1 MDFLKTRANIC
12 FLSVILLA
20 VAALIITCS
29 VIHEKNREIKKLNNQ
44 ITSANTELE
53 EARDKVEEEKD
64 KNSSAN
70 SSLKSE
76 LKKAKEEMEKLEKE
90 RDSLKKKNS
99 SLQKE
104 NATLTAKKNSSG
116 KTSSA
121 SKTTSSKNN
130 SVSSKGPKTCYL
142 TFDDGPSDNTLKI
155 LNILDK
161 YNAKA
166 TFFVINTKK
175 VSYVKKIHEKGH
187 TIGLHT
193 YTHDYSKL
201 YASEKA
207 YFSDLQKISDKVES
221 LTGIKSKIIRFPGGS
236 SNQISNNYC
245 NGIMKKLVKSVP
257 KKGYYYFD
265 WNVDSMDAS
274 GSNVSYTKI
283 KNSVL
288 ASSANKNSICVLM
301 HDTDAKNSTVTALPK
316 IIEGLKKQ
324 GFTQFKGLSEDSP
337 GYRHSVS

>member
-1 MDFLKTRANIC
+1 MNFFKSRANIG
-12 FLSVILLA
+12 FISVILLT
-20 VAALIITCS
+20 VAALIVTCS
-29 VIHEKNREIKKLNNQ
+29 VIHEKNREIKNLNNQ
-44 ITSANTELE
+44 ALSAESQLE
-53 EARDKVEEEKD
+53 SLEVKLKEEKD
-64 KNSSAN
+64 KNSSDV
-70 SSLKSE
+70 SSYKAE
-76 LKKAKEEMEKLEKE
+76 LKKEQEEKKKLEKE
-90 RDSLKKKNS
+90 ISSLKKKNA
-99 SLQKE
+99 SLS
-104 NATLTAKKNSSG
+104 AKKNSSG
-116 KTSSA
+116 KTSSV
-121 SKTTSSKNN
+121 KKPTSSKTS
-130 SVSSKGPKTCYL
+130 SVSTAKGPKTCYL

-201 YASEKA
+201 YSSEKA
-207 YFSDLQKISDKVES
+207 YFSDLEKISNKVEA
-221 LTGIKSKIIRFPGGS
+221 LTGVKSKIMRFPGGS
-236 SNQISNNYC
+236 SNKISDKYC
-245 NGIMKKLVKSVP
+245 KGIMKKLIKSVP
-257 KKGYYYFD
+257 QKGYYYFD
-265 WNVDSMDAS
+265 WNVDSTDAS

-288 ASSANKNSICVLM
+288 SSSANKNSICVLM

-324 GFTQFKGLSEDSP
+324 GYTQFKGLSKDSP
-337 GYRHSVS
+337 GFRHGV

>member
-1 MDFLKTRANIC
+1 MNFFKTRANIC
-12 FLSVILLA
+12 FLSVILLT

-29 VIHEKNREIKKLNNQ
+29 VIHEKNREIKKLYSQ
-44 ITSANTELE
+44 TVSADSQLE
-53 EARDKVEEEKD
+53 SLENKLKEEKD
-64 KNSSAN
+64 KNSSDI
-70 SSLKSE
+70 SSYKAKLE
-76 LKKAKEEMEKLEKE
+76 KAKEEKEKLQKE
-90 RDSLKKKNS
+90 IDSLKKKNAA
-99 SLQKE
+99 L
-104 NATLTAKKNSSG
+104 AAKKNSST
-116 KTSSA
+116 KTSSVK
-121 SKTTSSKNN
+121 KTTSSKNS
-130 SVSSKGPKTCYL
+130 SVSPSKGPKTCYL

-175 VSYVKKIHEKGH
+175 ISYVKKIHEKGH

-201 YASEKA
+201 YSSEKA
-207 YFSDLQKISDKVES
+207 YFSDLQKISDKVET
-221 LTGIKSKIIRFPGGS
+221 LTGVKSKIIRFPGGS
-236 SNQISNNYC
+236 SNQISNKYC
-245 NGIMKKLVKSVP
+245 KGIMKKLIKSVP

-324 GFTQFKGLSEDSP
+324 GYTQFKGLSEDSP
-337 GYRHSVS
+337 GYRHGVS